1 MALNI
6 VQAPLNGTGF
16 KPTPV
21 GQQLIF
27 AVRNTWAV
35 AEKFNVKYRA
45 DVFISNSAIDL
56 NATTDRIGIFK
67 TTPNNAGSGIF
78 DFRPVVET
86 FVKADNEGST
96 FGNGSR
102 YKESDVPHPI
112 HLIDKYA
119 MSENAMRFM
128 AINFYIEYTDT
139 AGGTPY
145 TVPNAEPS
153 DVYILFN
160 GVLQYDDVL
169 TLNKG
174 NYGYDLARPTD
185 FFATATLSNFLSN
198 APTTQYATIN
208 DYGTLPFL
216 NFLPTTDNRL
226 SKIRITYYWDGGSSS
241 QDVTQSW
248 TNGGYSTNQSN
259 ITPRVDKNLM
269 YFGGFPANLRN
280 WSTTADYGANSFE
293 TAVTNGLTHYTIIG
307 SNTGAGTTMNTYTI
321 QIICPNGEGYNRGY
335 EMVRLA
341 WLNQWGTWDYYTFT
355 MKSTRSVSTNRIPYQ
370 QQGGTWNEK
379 TFKIKGWKGGKKN
392 FRVNSTE
399 KIKINTD
406 FVTEAEGVWLEELIN
421 SPEVYIINEYQTDIS
436 SEVITNKYVEPVTVT
451 TSNYIRKTK
460 ANDRLMQYTFEIE
473 KSKMKRTQAI

>member
-1 MALNI
+1 MALYI
-6 VQAPLNGTGF
+6 IQQPLNDTGF

-27 AVRNTWAV
+27 AVKDTWAV
-35 AEKFNVKYRA
+35 TNRFNVKYIA
-45 DVFISNSAIDL
+45 DVHISTGAIDL
-56 NATTDRIGIFK
+56 NTTTDRIGVFK
-67 TTPNNAGSGIF
+67 TTPNNKGVGIF

-86 FVKADNEGST
+86 FLKSDNEGST
-96 FGNGSR
+96 EGDGSR
-102 YKESDVPHPI
+102 YKTNDVTHPI

-119 MSENAMRFM
+119 MSENATRFM
-128 AINFYIEYTDT
+128 AINFKREYSMTET
-139 AGGTPY
+139 SAIITSGNP
-145 TVPNAEPS
+145 EPS
-153 DVYILFN
+153 DLYILFN

-169 TLNKG
+169 TLKKG
-174 NYGYDLARPTD
+174 NYGYNLSRPTD
-185 FFATATLSNFLSN
+185 FFAAATLSNFLSN

-216 NFLPTTDNRL
+216 NFLPTTDDKL

-241 QDVTQSW
+241 EDVTQS
-248 TNGGYSTNQSN
+248 TANGGVTTPFTN
-259 ITPRVDKNLM
+259 VYKYLM

-280 WSTTADYGANSFE
+280 WSSTFD
-293 TAVTNGLTHYTIIG
+293 TAVTNGLTHYTIQG

-321 QIICPNGEGYNRGY
+321 QIICPNGQGYNRGY

-355 MKSTRSVSTNRIPYQ
+355 MKSTRSVTTKRIPYQ
-370 QQGGTWNEK
+370 QQAGTWNESK
-379 TFKIKGWKGGKKN
+379 FKIRGYKGGKKN

-406 FVTEAEGVWLEELIN
+406 FVTEAEGVWLEELVN
-421 SPEVYIINEYQTDIS
+421 SPEVYIINGFQADIS

-460 ANDRLMQYTFEIE
+460 ANDKLMQYTFEIE
-473 KSKMKRTQAI
+473 KSKMKRTQSV